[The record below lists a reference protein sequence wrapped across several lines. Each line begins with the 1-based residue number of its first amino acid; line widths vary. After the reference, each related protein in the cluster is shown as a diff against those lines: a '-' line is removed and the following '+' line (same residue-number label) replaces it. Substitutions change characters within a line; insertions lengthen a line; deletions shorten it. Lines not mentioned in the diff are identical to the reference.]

1 MEQQDVQFGHYAL
14 SQRKLILEE
23 VLQLLLQR
31 GVSEKPA
38 MKNNEANTT
47 IIKISSELI
56 LSNLFNNGVA
66 FLATIKNRSIY
77 PKSNSN

>member
-1 MEQQDVQFGHYAL
+1 
-14 SQRKLILEE
+14 
-23 VLQLLLQR
+23 
-31 GVSEKPA
+31 

-77 PKSNSN
+77 PKAIPIEVRAPKKEA

>member
-1 MEQQDVQFGHYAL
+1 
-14 SQRKLILEE
+14 
-23 VLQLLLQR
+23 
-31 GVSEKPA
+31 

-77 PKSNSN
+77 PKAIPIEVRAPKKEAHPQVLNQKQLINIQQGIYLQT